1 MAGSGPSESGAGLP
15 TSFLYV
21 VTVAVWG
28 TSWFA
33 LRYQIGQVPELQ
45 SIAYRFLLASA
56 MLILWCFAT
65 RRRLRFGWRDHLFC
79 AIQGATLFWFNYLLF
94 YIAAARIP
102 SGLLAV
108 CFSTIVV
115 MNIMLGAAFF
125 GTRAERRVWVG
136 ALLGVGGLG
145 LVFLPEILGIEFSR
159 AHLEGLILSL
169 VATFSASIGNMVS
182 VRHKRVGMPVV
193 ESNALG
199 MGYGA
204 LLGVIAAGLFSSP
217 YRFDGEP
224 SYLLSLAY
232 LAVFASVIGFG
243 SYMTLIQRI
252 GADRAAYASVLFPL
266 LALLLSTLFE
276 GYRWTLLA
284 GLGILLILA
293 GNLLVLVRPRPA
305 PMPAALPSRARN

>member
-1 MAGSGPSESGAGLP
+1 LP
-15 TSFLYV
+15 ISILYI
-21 VTVAVWG
+21 VTVAIWG

-33 LRYQIGQVPELQ
+33 LRYQIGTVPELQ
-45 SIAYRFLLASA
+45 SIAYRFLLAA
-56 MLILWCFAT
+56 GILILWCLAT
-65 RRRLRFGWRDHLFC
+65 RRRLRFGWRDHVFC

-115 MNIMLGAAFF
+115 MNIANGALFF
-125 GTRAERRVWVG
+125 GTRTERRVWIG
-136 ALLGVGGLG
+136 ALLGMVGLG
-145 LVFLPEILGIEFSR
+145 LVFLPEIIGIEFSR

-182 VRHKRVGMPVV
+182 VRHKRASMPVV

-204 LLGVIAAGLFSSP
+204 LLGLVAAGLFSSP
-217 YRFDGEP
+217 YRFDWEP
-224 SYLLSLAY
+224 SYLLSLGY
-232 LAVFASVIGFG
+232 LAFVASVIGFG
-243 SYMTLIQRI
+243 SYLTLVQRI

-284 GLGILLILA
+284 GLGILLVLA
-293 GNLLVLVRPRPA
+293 GNLLVLLRPA
-305 PMPAALPSRARN
+305 MAAVPAPAQAPNPLPRTEP

>member
-1 MAGSGPSESGAGLP
+1 M
-15 TSFLYV
+15 
-21 VTVAVWG
+21 TVAIWG

-33 LRYQIGQVPELQ
+33 MRFQLGTVPELQ

-56 MLILWCFAT
+56 ILILWCFAT

-79 AIQGATLFWFNYLLF
+79 AIQGTTLFWFNYFLF
-94 YIAAARIP
+94 YLAASRIP
-102 SGLLAV
+102 SGLMAV

-115 MNIMLGAAFF
+115 MNIAGGAIFF
-125 GTRAERRVWVG
+125 GTRAERRVWIG
-136 ALLGVGGLG
+136 ALLGMAGLG
-145 LVFLPEILGIEFSR
+145 LVFLPEIVGIEFSR

-169 VATFSASIGNMVS
+169 AATFSASIGNMVS
-182 VRHKRVGMPVV
+182 VRHKRAAMPVV

-204 LLGVIAAGLFSSP
+204 LLGIVAAGLFSSP
-217 YRFDGEP
+217 YRFDWQP
-224 SYLLSLAY
+224 SFLFSMAY
-232 LAVFASVIGFG
+232 LAFFASVIGFG
-243 SYMTLIQRI
+243 SYLTLVQRI

-284 GLGILLILA
+284 GLGILLVLA
-293 GNLLVLVRPRPA
+293 GNLLVLLRPQRVPTPVAVA
-305 PMPAALPSRARN
+305 PPTET

>member
-1 MAGSGPSESGAGLP
+1 
-15 TSFLYV
+15 
-21 VTVAVWG
+21 VTVAIWG

-33 LRYQIGQVPELQ
+33 MRFQLGSVPELQ

-56 MLILWCFAT
+56 ILILWCLAT

-79 AIQGATLFWFNYLLF
+79 AIQGTTLFWFNYFLF
-94 YIAAARIP
+94 YLAASRIP
-102 SGLLAV
+102 SGLMAV

-115 MNIMLGAAFF
+115 MNIAGGAIFF
-125 GTRAERRVWVG
+125 GTRAERRVWIG
-136 ALLGVGGLG
+136 ALLGMAGLG
-145 LVFLPEILGIEFSR
+145 LVFLPEIVGIEFSR

-169 VATFSASIGNMVS
+169 VATFSASLGNMVS
-182 VRHKRVGMPVV
+182 VRHKRASMPVV

-204 LLGVIAAGLFSSP
+204 LLGLVAAGLFSSP
-217 YRFDGEP
+217 YRFDWQP
-224 SYLLSLAY
+224 TFLLSLAY
-232 LAVFASVIGFG
+232 LAFFASVIGFG
-243 SYMTLIQRI
+243 SYLTLVQRI

-284 GLGILLILA
+284 GLGILLVLA
-293 GNLLVLVRPRPA
+293 GNLLVLLRPKPVPA
-305 PMPAALPSRARN
+305 PVTVAPPTET

>member
-1 MAGSGPSESGAGLP
+1 MP
-15 TSFLYV
+15 TSLLYV
-21 VTVAVWG
+21 VTVAIWG

-33 LRYQIGQVPELQ
+33 MRFQLGSVPELQ

-56 MLILWCFAT
+56 ILILWCLAT

-79 AIQGATLFWFNYLLF
+79 AIQGTTLFWFNYFLF
-94 YIAAARIP
+94 YLAASRIP
-102 SGLLAV
+102 SGLMAV

-115 MNIMLGAAFF
+115 MNIAGGAIFF
-125 GTRAERRVWVG
+125 GTRAERRVWIG
-136 ALLGVGGLG
+136 ALLGMAGLG
-145 LVFLPEILGIEFSR
+145 LVFLPEIVGIEFSR

-169 VATFSASIGNMVS
+169 VATFSASLGNMVS
-182 VRHKRVGMPVV
+182 VRHKRAAMPVV

-204 LLGVIAAGLFSSP
+204 LLGLVAAGLFSSP
-217 YRFDGEP
+217 YRFDWQP
-224 SYLLSLAY
+224 SFLLSLAY
-232 LAVFASVIGFG
+232 LAFFASVIGFG
-243 SYMTLIQRI
+243 SYLTLVQRI

-284 GLGILLILA
+284 GLGILLVLA
-293 GNLLVLVRPRPA
+293 GNLLVLLRPKPRPA
-305 PMPAALPSRARN
+305 PVAVAPPTET

>member
-1 MAGSGPSESGAGLP
+1 MP

-21 VTVAVWG
+21 VTVAIWG

-33 LRYQIGQVPELQ
+33 MRFQLGQVPELQ

-56 MLILWCFAT
+56 ILILWCFAT

-79 AIQGATLFWFNYLLF
+79 AIQGITLFWFNYFLF
-94 YIAAARIP
+94 YLAASRIP
-102 SGLLAV
+102 SGLMAV

-115 MNIMLGAAFF
+115 MNIAGGAIFF
-125 GTRAERRVWVG
+125 GTRAERRVWIG
-136 ALLGVGGLG
+136 ALLGMAGLG
-145 LVFLPEILGIEFSR
+145 LVFLPEIVGIEFSR

-182 VRHKRVGMPVV
+182 VRHKRAAMPVV

-204 LLGVIAAGLFSSP
+204 LLGIVAAGLFSSP
-217 YRFDGEP
+217 YRFDWEP
-224 SYLLSLAY
+224 SFLLSLGY
-232 LAVFASVIGFG
+232 LAFFASVIGFG
-243 SYMTLIQRI
+243 SYLTLVQRI

-284 GLGILLILA
+284 GLGILLVLA
-293 GNLLVLVRPRPA
+293 GNLLVLLRPQRLPA
-305 PMPAALPSRARN
+305 PAAVAPPTEV

>member
-1 MAGSGPSESGAGLP
+1 
-15 TSFLYV
+15 
-21 VTVAVWG
+21 
-28 TSWFA
+28 
-33 LRYQIGQVPELQ
+33 
-45 SIAYRFLLASA
+45 
-56 MLILWCFAT
+56 
-65 RRRLRFGWRDHLFC
+65 
-79 AIQGATLFWFNYLLF
+79 
-94 YIAAARIP
+94 
-102 SGLLAV
+102 
-108 CFSTIVV
+108 
-115 MNIMLGAAFF
+115 
-125 GTRAERRVWVG
+125 
-136 ALLGVGGLG
+136 
-145 LVFLPEILGIEFSR
+145 
-159 AHLEGLILSL
+159 
-169 VATFSASIGNMVS
+169 
-182 VRHKRVGMPVV
+182 
-193 ESNALG
+193 
-199 MGYGA
+199 
-204 LLGVIAAGLFSSP
+204 VIAAGLFSSP

>member
-1 MAGSGPSESGAGLP
+1 MP
-15 TSFLYV
+15 TSLLYV
-21 VTVAVWG
+21 VTVAIWG

-33 LRYQIGQVPELQ
+33 MRFQLGQVPELQ

-56 MLILWCFAT
+56 ILILWCFLT

-79 AIQGATLFWFNYLLF
+79 AIQGTTLFWFNYFLF
-94 YIAAARIP
+94 YLAASRIP
-102 SGLLAV
+102 SGLMAV

-115 MNIMLGAAFF
+115 MNIAGGAIFF
-125 GTRAERRVWVG
+125 GTRAERRVWIG
-136 ALLGVGGLG
+136 ALLGMVGLG
-145 LVFLPEILGIEFSR
+145 LVFLPEIVGIEFSR

-169 VATFSASIGNMVS
+169 VATFSASLGNMVS
-182 VRHKRVGMPVV
+182 VRHKRAAMPVV

-204 LLGVIAAGLFSSP
+204 LLGLVAAALFSSP
-217 YRFDGEP
+217 YRFDWQP
-224 SYLLSLAY
+224 SFLFSMAY
-232 LAVFASVIGFG
+232 LAFFASVIGFG
-243 SYMTLIQRI
+243 SYLTLVQRI

-284 GLGILLILA
+284 GLGILLVLA
-293 GNLLVLVRPRPA
+293 GNLLVLLRPKPA
-305 PMPAALPSRARN
+305 PAPVAVAPPTET